1 MFLRKVF
8 DYVYPNMCGI
18 CGKRIFSSSYT
29 CTNCLSILKC
39 YRERIIL
46 NSNYPYDYMLN
57 MYEYK
62 GIVKSKICKFKFNEQ
77 KYIAKT
83 FGNLIAK
90 RVKELNLEFDIII
103 PVPIS
108 INRYMERGYNQ
119 SYELAKIL
127 GKILKKAVCKDIL
140 IKIKNNKRQ
149 SMLHI
154 NERKKNVLGVYK
166 TLKTDKIK
174 EKVVLLVD
182 DIYTTGATIN
192 ECANVLKKSGA
203 NKVLVITIAYA

>member
-1 MFLRKVF
+1 MFLRKLF
-8 DYVYPNMCGI
+8 DYVYPNVCGI

-39 YRERIIL
+39 YKERIIL

-62 GIVKSKICKFKFNEQ
+62 GIVKSKICKFKFNNH

-83 FGNLIAK
+83 FASLMIT
-90 RVKELNLEFDIII
+90 RIKELKLTFDIII

-119 SYELAKIL
+119 SYEIAKIL
-127 GKILKKAVCKDIL
+127 GKILRKSVYKDIL

-149 SMLHI
+149 SILHI

-174 EKVVLLVD
+174 EKVVLLLD
-182 DIYTTGATIN
+182 DIYTTGATVN
-192 ECANVLKKSGA
+192 ECARVLKDSGA
-203 NKVLVITIAYA
+203 KKVLVITIAYA

>member
-1 MFLRKVF
+1 MFLRKLF
-8 DYVYPNMCGI
+8 NYVYPNVCGI

-39 YRERIIL
+39 YKERIIF

-57 MYEYK
+57 MYEYN
-62 GIVKSKICKFKFNEQ
+62 GIVKSKICKFKFNDQ

-83 FGNLIAK
+83 FASLMMERIK
-90 RVKELNLEFDIII
+90 KLNLAFDVII

-119 SYELAKIL
+119 SYEIAKIL
-127 GKILKKAVCKDIL
+127 GKILRKAVYKDIL
-140 IKIKNNKRQ
+140 IKIKNNQRQ
-149 SMLHI
+149 SMLNI

-174 EKVVLLVD
+174 GKVVLLVD
-182 DIYTTGATIN
+182 DIYTTGATVN
-192 ECANVLKKSGA
+192 ECARVLKESGA
-203 NKVLVITIAYA
+203 KKVLVITIAYA